1 LTPAIFKNNDTMLYN
16 QIIQTRQLNGDNNT
30 NDYIDDTEFRGG
42 CKNKLDLFSNFTLI
56 EGADPLGVPNNKPPK
71 RYPNI
76 VQSTQINYRLI
87 FI

>member
-1 LTPAIFKNNDTMLYN
+1 MLYN
-16 QIIQTRQLNGDNNT
+16 QIIQTRQLNGDNT

-42 CKNKLDLFSNFTLI
+42 CKNKVDLFSNLTLI

-71 RYPNI
+71 RFPNI
-76 VQSTQINYRLI
+76 VKSSQIKRLI